1 MISRSL
7 PRSLFGSLPLS
18 RFGSLPRSLFSFL
31 PLAGLLALVSCSGK
45 ADLVEKP
52 RFVSASG
59 VRDTIFVERSKFWED
74 KKQKSSVDSN
84 RQSFIFKPKSGE
96 AMYVLLENTGGV
108 PLRRDTITRLDTISL
123 EHYLRTPAKDTNLY
137 MSIEYADFRKLHT
150 DVFIYIRNPDS
161 VYKEVVFV
169 AK

>member
-1 MISRSL
+1 MTSR
-7 PRSLFGSLPLS
+7 P
-18 RFGSLPRSLFSFL
+18 FL
-31 PLAGLLALVSCSGK
+31 RLLAVLGILAPLASCSGD

-59 VRDTIFVERSKFWED
+59 ARDTIYVERSKFWED

-84 RQSFIFKPKSGE
+84 RQIFIFKPKAGE

-108 PLRRDTITRLDTISL
+108 PLRRDTITTLDTISL

>member
-1 MISRSL
+1 MILR
-7 PRSLFGSLPLS
+7 PLL
-18 RFGSLPRSLFSFL
+18 RAFSI
-31 PLAGLLALVSCSGK
+31 AGLFALASCSGK

-52 RFVSASG
+52 RLVSASG
-59 VRDTIFVERSKFWED
+59 DRDTIFAERSKFWED
-74 KKQKSSVDSN
+74 KHQKSSVDSN
-84 RQSFIFKPKSGE
+84 RQIFIFKPKPGE

-108 PLRRDTITRLDTISL
+108 PLRRDTITKLDTISL

>member
-1 MISRSL
+1 MYIYTAMISRPLLRLLGFAGILTSL
-7 PRSLFGSLPLS
+7 
-18 RFGSLPRSLFSFL
+18 
-31 PLAGLLALVSCSGK
+31 ASCNSD

-52 RFVSASG
+52 RVVSASG
-59 VRDTIFVERSKFWED
+59 ARDTIFVERSKFWED

-84 RQSFIFKPKSGE
+84 RQVFIFKPKVGE

-108 PLRRDTITRLDTISL
+108 PLRRDTITRTDTISL

-169 AK
+169 GR